1 MKKENFHQNNI
12 WIFILNLNFT
22 PHRIWWKLI
31 PICIFLVSTTNLL
44 TSHEKK
50 NVQPEYIIDGG
61 HCLLISISHGGWKT
75 GTIMFLLLLGNSPE
89 LLNNYCDDDD
99 DDDGQNSV
107 GSRSTLLSTYL
118 CSRVAKLERMFSFSL
133 MMPSLWS

>member
-1 MKKENFHQNNI
+1 MF
-12 WIFILNLNFT
+12 WINET
-22 PHRIWWKLI
+22 PLKLVKNSFQFV
-31 PICIFLVSTTNLL
+31 FLSAHNLL
-44 TSHEKK
+44 TSHKK

-99 DDDGQNSV
+99 DDDDGQNSV

-118 CSRVAKLERMFSFSL
+118 LV
-133 MMPSLWS
+133 